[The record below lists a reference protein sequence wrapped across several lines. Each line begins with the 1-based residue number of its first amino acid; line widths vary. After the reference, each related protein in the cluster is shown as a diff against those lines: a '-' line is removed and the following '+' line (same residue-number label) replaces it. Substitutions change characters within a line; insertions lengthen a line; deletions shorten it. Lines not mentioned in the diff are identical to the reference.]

1 MLNGGY
7 YTDYASI
14 MGTMG
19 LLTMHHSTWDN
30 LVSWVGPHVDHLAN
44 CLCEQVRSK
53 IEKCGDRSQWMA
65 GFDGFYLTRII
76 ILTMP
81 PLPCMMCIQIELLGL
96 HIVPS
101 MVKILTGKVHHLVPR
116 DLQHGY

>member
-7 YTDYASI
+7 YADYATI
-14 MGTMG
+14 MGSMG
-19 LLTMHHSTWDN
+19 LSTMHHSTWDN
-30 LVSWVGPHVDHLAN
+30 LVSWVGPHVDRLAN
-44 CLCEQVRSK
+44 WSCEQVRVD
-53 IEKCGDRSQWMA
+53 IEKRGDRSQWMT
-65 GFDGFYLTRII
+65 GFDGFYLTRVI

-96 HIVPS
+96 HIIPS
-101 MVKILTGKVHHLVPR
+101 VVKILTGKVHHLVPR

>member
-1 MLNGGY
+1 
-7 YTDYASI
+7 
-14 MGTMG
+14 MG
-19 LLTMHHSTWDN
+19 LSTMHHSTWDK
-30 LVSWVGPHVDHLAN
+30 LVSWVGPHVVCLAN
-44 CLCEQVRSK
+44 WSCEQVRAD
-53 IEKCGDRSQWMA
+53 IEKRGDQSQWMA
-65 GFDGFYLTRII
+65 GFDGLYLTRVI

-101 MVKILTGKVHHLVPR
+101 LVKILTGKIHHLVPR